1 VVGLWLLVFDG
12 DESAGGERLQF
23 KKIIQRLK
31 INKKLQQTNKI
42 KFSYKYINGVFIYM
56 MLLCH
61 SCIGMA

>member
-31 INKKLQQTNKI
+31 INKKLQQKNKI
-42 KFSYKYINGVFIYM
+42 NFLIYT
-56 MLLCH
+56 
-61 SCIGMA
+61 